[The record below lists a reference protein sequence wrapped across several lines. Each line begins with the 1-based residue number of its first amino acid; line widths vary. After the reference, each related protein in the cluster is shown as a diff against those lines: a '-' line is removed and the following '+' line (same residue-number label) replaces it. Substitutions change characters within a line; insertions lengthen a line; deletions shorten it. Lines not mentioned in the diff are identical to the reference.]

1 MIAQICT
8 EKPFV
13 LMENVLSRNSKQWK
27 NTEDFFPSFENMKI
41 NFTYTMFTFSK
52 HATIKIKNHL
62 VSLLENIFFG
72 LQYKQKPSFYVN

>member
-1 MIAQICT
+1 MIAQICN

-27 NTEDFFPSFENMKI
+27 KPEDFFPSFENMKI
-41 NFTYTMFTFSK
+41 IFTYIMFTFFK
-52 HATIKIKNHL
+52 TRNNKKKHL
-62 VSLLENIFFG
+62 VSLLGNIFFG

>member
-27 NTEDFFPSFENMKI
+27 KTEEFFPSFDNMKI
-41 NFTYTMFTFSK
+41 NFTYIMFTFSK
-52 HATIKIKNHL
+52 HATIKKKTSGVITRKYFL
-62 VSLLENIFFG
+62 WTTV
-72 LQYKQKPSFYVN
+72 

>member
-27 NTEDFFPSFENMKI
+27 KTEDFFPSFENMKI
-41 NFTYTMFTFSK
+41 NFTYIMFTFSK
-52 HATIKIKNHL
+52 HATIKKTKHL
-62 VSLLENIFFG
+62 VSLLGNIFFG

>member
-27 NTEDFFPSFENMKI
+27 KTEDFFPSFENMKI
-41 NFTYTMFTFSK
+41 NFTYIMFTFSK
-52 HATIKIKNHL
+52 HATIKIK
-62 VSLLENIFFG
+62 
-72 LQYKQKPSFYVN
+72 PSGVITRKYFLWTTV

>member
-27 NTEDFFPSFENMKI
+27 KTEDFFPSFENMKI
-41 NFTYTMFTFSK
+41 NFTYIMFTFSK
-52 HATIKIKNHL
+52 HATIKKNKTSGVITRKYFL
-62 VSLLENIFFG
+62 WTTV
-72 LQYKQKPSFYVN
+72 

>member
-27 NTEDFFPSFENMKI
+27 NPEDFFPSFENMKI
-41 NFTYTMFTFSK
+41 IFTYIMFTFFKTRNNKKKTSGVITRK
-52 HATIKIKNHL
+52 YFLWTT
-62 VSLLENIFFG
+62 V
-72 LQYKQKPSFYVN
+72 

>member
-27 NTEDFFPSFENMKI
+27 KTEDFFPSFENMKI
-41 NFTYTMFTFSK
+41 IFTYIMFTFFK
-52 HATIKIKNHL
+52 TRNNKKNIWCH
-62 VSLLENIFFG
+62 
-72 LQYKQKPSFYVN
+72 Y

>member
-27 NTEDFFPSFENMKI
+27 KTEDFFPSFENMKI
-41 NFTYTMFTFSK
+41 NFTYIMFTFSK
-52 HATIKIKNHL
+52 HATIKKKKSGVITRKYFL
-62 VSLLENIFFG
+62 WTTV
-72 LQYKQKPSFYVN
+72 